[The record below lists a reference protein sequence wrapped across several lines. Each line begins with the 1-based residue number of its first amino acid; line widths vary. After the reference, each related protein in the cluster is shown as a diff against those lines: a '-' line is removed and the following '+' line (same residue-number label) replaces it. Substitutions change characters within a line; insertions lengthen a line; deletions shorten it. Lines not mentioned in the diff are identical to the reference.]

1 MNCDEFINKQ
11 WNLCLTLNLL
21 QTPLSGSLSAFE
33 LSVWGDSFEFLL
45 EAYDLPDSCCI
56 LPHLKA
62 LLWFGHWILFIL
74 LLHWL
79 LPVPAALSFYCQ
91 ACETEISCSLGLP
104 VYKNLCFLE
113 HISISMLC
121 AGAVLGRNLLVHHSS
136 ILSMTVD
143 SLIGVRYVANGF
155 LLDKGD

>member
-1 MNCDEFINKQ
+1 MNYDEFINKQ

-21 QTPLSGSLSAFE
+21 QTLSGSLSAFE
-33 LSVWGDSFEFLL
+33 LSVGGDSFEFLL
-45 EAYDLPDSCCI
+45 EAYDLPDSGCI

-62 LLWFGHWILFIL
+62 LLQFGHWILFIL

-91 ACETEISCSLGLP
+91 ACETEISCSLGLQ
-104 VYKNLCFLE
+104 VYRNLCFLK
-113 HISISMLC
+113 HISILMLC
-121 AGAVLGRNLLVHHSS
+121 VGAVLGRNLLVHHSS

-143 SLIGVRYVANGF
+143 SLIGAHYVANGF